1 MKSVATKVR
10 GPQPGSDG
18 VPFGSVGGMGSD
30 LHMVAH
36 GVIEAVL
43 HGDPSLAH
51 EVFHPEATI
60 TGQQDGILVRC
71 GVAEY
76 MEVCRRLR
84 LPRRRPGHRYRI
96 LMAETEGPVGF
107 LKLAETYPEGEVIS
121 YMTLSKVNGR
131 WLVNNRTLHGTGRA
145 PLVRTASARIANG

>member
-1 MKSVATKVR
+1 M
-10 GPQPGSDG
+10 
-18 VPFGSVGGMGSD
+18 PFGAAGGTSMD
-30 LHMVAH
+30 LNMVAH

-43 HGDPSLAH
+43 HGDPALAR

-60 TGQQDGILVRC
+60 TGQQDGILIRC
-71 GVAEY
+71 GVTEY

-96 LMAETEGPVGF
+96 LLAETEGPVGI

-145 PLVRTASARIANG
+145 PLLRPLPARTQGD

>member
-1 MKSVATKVR
+1 M
-10 GPQPGSDG
+10 QLGS
-18 VPFGSVGGMGSD
+18 FGGMSTE
-30 LHMVAH
+30 LNIVAH

-43 HGDPSLAH
+43 HGDLTLAN

-71 GVAEY
+71 GIAEY

-96 LMAETEGPVGF
+96 LLAECVGPIGL
-107 LKLAETYPEGEVIS
+107 LKLLENYPDGEVLS

-145 PLVRTASARIANG
+145 PLVRTTSIRMAGD